1 MIDKNSTT
9 VETMKVLSGTS
20 VLSGIEMGK
29 VCVLNHFQEINDQ
42 YSNEFTGIDKEKLR
56 LKGAYNAVKNEYK
69 SALKVIFKDEKET
82 ISILKSELMI
92 LEDDYFLNQIHK
104 NIENEINAENSVI
117 NEFLKSESIL
127 RQAADPIIREK
138 YFEFENIKKKILF
151 HLQNINIKNKIEKNS
166 IIVAHSI
173 TPIELVQI
181 KKKNVKAII
190 TEIGGITSHFVILAR
205 SYKIPTIIGV
215 ANATELVKNNDI
227 VIVDAIDSE
236 IIINPNEEEIN
247 LYKKKIAEIKKKQKL
262 LLNLNDQPTKTKDNH
277 IVSLWCNINNDED
290 IDESIK
296 LNSDGL
302 GLVRTETLVMK
313 YGKLPSVEE
322 QYKNY
327 IDIAEKSHPKQVIFR
342 AFDLGS
348 DKYLDDIL
356 TKEENPAL
364 GLRGI
369 RYLLKNTELFAN
381 QLKAILMA
389 SKLKNVK
396 LMLPMISSICEVRKA
411 NELINIVKAELISK
425 GVEFDDKL
433 PIGIMIETPAAAI
446 IANDFAQI
454 VDFFSIGTNDL
465 VQYVL
470 AADRT
475 NEQLSEYF
483 NQVHI
488 SILRIIQQVANAGIK
503 HKIPVAICGEL
514 AGYSNLTDIFIGL
527 GINELSVAP
536 SSYLEIKEKVLSI
549 NYEEAI
555 QNANSIINNEIN
567 CDFIK
572 Y

>member
-1 MIDKNSTT
+1 MSITQTIVNEDDQH
-9 VETMKVLSGTS
+9 
-20 VLSGIEMGK
+20 LSGISVSNGIAIGK
-29 VCVLNHFQEINDQ
+29 AFILSYNNDLSDQ
-42 YSNEFTGIDKEKLR
+42 YSNEFMGVESEKLR
-56 LKGAYNAVKNEYK
+56 LKNAYSSVKKEYK
-69 SALKVIFKDEKET
+69 NALKIVSKSDKET
-82 ISILKSELMI
+82 INILKSETMI
-92 LEDDYFLNQIHK
+92 LEDEYFLRQIHK
-104 NIENEINAENSVI
+104 SIERNINAENAVI
-117 NEFLKSESIL
+117 NEFLKTETKL
-127 RQAADPIIREK
+127 RQAEDPIIREK

-151 HLQNINIKNKIEKNS
+151 NLQNLNLRKQIERNS
-166 IIVAHSI
+166 IIIAHSI
-173 TPIELVQI
+173 SPIEIVQL
-181 KKKNVKAII
+181 KRKNIKAII

-215 ANATELVKNNDI
+215 ANATELVKNNDV
-227 VIVDAIDSE
+227 VIVDAINSN
-236 IIINPNEEEIN
+236 IIINPNDEEIN
-247 LYKKKIAEIKKKQKL
+247 SYKKKISELRKKQKHL
-262 LLNLNDQPTKTKDNH
+262 IYLNNQPTKTKDNYK
-277 IVSLWCNINNDED
+277 VSIFCNINNDND
-290 IDESIK
+290 IEEAKK

-313 YGKLPSVEE
+313 YGKLPSMEE
-322 QYKNY
+322 QYRNY
-327 IDIAEKSHPKQVIFR
+327 NEIAKQMYPKPVIFR

-348 DKYLDDIL
+348 DKYLDEIL

-381 QLKAILMA
+381 QIKAILMA

-396 LMLPMISSICEVRKA
+396 LMLPMVSSICEIKQA
-411 NELINIVKAELISK
+411 KELINLVKIELLSQRI
-425 GVEFDDKL
+425 EFDDEM

-446 IANDFAQI
+446 IAENFAKI

-475 NEQLSEYF
+475 NEHLSEYF

-488 SILRIIQQVANAGIK
+488 SILKIIQQVANASK
-503 HKIPVAICGEL
+503 NHNIPVAICGEL
-514 AGYSNLTDIFIGL
+514 AGYSNMTPIFIGL

-536 SSYLEIKEKVLSI
+536 SSYLEIKEEVLTI
-549 NYEEAI
+549 GYEESI
-555 QNANSIINNEIN
+555 TNTNAIINNEIL